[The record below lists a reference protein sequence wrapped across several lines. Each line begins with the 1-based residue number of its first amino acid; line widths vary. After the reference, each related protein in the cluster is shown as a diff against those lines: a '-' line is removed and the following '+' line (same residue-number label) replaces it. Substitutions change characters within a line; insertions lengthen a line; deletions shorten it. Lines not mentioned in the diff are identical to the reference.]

1 MKRILGIAAIGLVSM
16 AFTMKKAPIQKPE
29 GTGIKF
35 EHITLEEAKKL
46 AAENEQ
52 LIFIDCYTS
61 WCGPCKKMAA
71 TSFMNEEVG
80 EVFNESFVN
89 LKVDIEKDAD
99 GPELAR
105 LYKIKAYPT
114 LLIIDSKGKLIK
126 EVVGFQTEDKLI
138 SLANSVN

>member
-1 MKRILGIAAIGLVSM
+1 M
-16 AFTMKKAPIQKPE
+16 AFTLKKAPVQKQE
-29 GTGIKF
+29 GAGIKF

-46 AAENEQ
+46 AEENEQ

-80 EVFNESFVN
+80 EVFNERFVN

-138 SLANSVN
+138 SLANSVD

>member
-1 MKRILGIAAIGLVSM
+1 MKSILGIAAIGLVSM
-16 AFTMKKAPIQKPE
+16 AFVMKKAPVKPQD

-46 AAENEQ
+46 ATENEQ

-71 TSFMNEEVG
+71 TSFMNEQVG
-80 EVFNESFVN
+80 EIFNESFVN
-89 LKVDIEKDAD
+89 IKVDIEKDVD

-114 LLIIDSKGKLIK
+114 LLIIDTKGKLLK
-126 EVVGFQTEDKLI
+126 QVVGFQTEDKLI

>member
-1 MKRILGIAAIGLVSM
+1 MKRILGIVAIGLVSL
-16 AFTMKKAPIQKPE
+16 AFTLKKAPVQKQE

-80 EVFNESFVN
+80 ELFNESFVN

>member
-1 MKRILGIAAIGLVSM
+1 MKRILGIVAIGLVSM
-16 AFTMKKAPIQKPE
+16 AFTMKKAPIQKQE

-126 EVVGFQTEDKLI
+126 EVVGFQSEDKLI

>member
-1 MKRILGIAAIGLVSM
+1 
-16 AFTMKKAPIQKPE
+16 
-29 GTGIKF
+29 
-35 EHITLEEAKKL
+35 
-46 AAENEQ
+46 
-52 LIFIDCYTS
+52 
-61 WCGPCKKMAA
+61 
-71 TSFMNEEVG
+71 MNEEVG

>member
-1 MKRILGIAAIGLVSM
+1 MKRILGITAIGLVSL
-16 AFTMKKAPIQKPE
+16 AFTLKKAPVQKEE

>member
-1 MKRILGIAAIGLVSM
+1 MKRILGIVAIGLVSL
-16 AFTMKKAPIQKPE
+16 AYTLKKAPVQKQE
-29 GTGIKF
+29 STGIKF

-80 EVFNESFVN
+80 EVK
-89 LKVDIEKDAD
+89 KV
-99 GPELAR
+99 
-105 LYKIKAYPT
+105 IKKT
-114 LLIIDSKGKLIK
+114 KKTK
-126 EVVGFQTEDKLI
+126 
-138 SLANSVN
+138 

>member
-1 MKRILGIAAIGLVSM
+1 MKRILGIVAIGLVSM
-16 AFTMKKAPIQKPE
+16 AFTMKKAPIQKQE

>member
-1 MKRILGIAAIGLVSM
+1 MKRILGIVAIGLVSL
-16 AFTMKKAPIQKPE
+16 AFTLKKAPVQKQE